1 MTTSLRKILRDM
13 LDDTR
18 SLAISSDV
26 DIEALARRIEELHVE
41 NNTLKKLYLKAH
53 EDIGS
58 LQTIVKTI
66 AINQAQI
73 VSDFHVVYSAI
84 RAVGILDVEED
95 DIERDDVADLIQKS
109 SKADGGGSRGGMG
122 GMFN

>member
-13 LDDTR
+13 LDD
-18 SLAISSDV
+18 SQSPAISSDV
-26 DIEALARRIEELHVE
+26 DIEALARRIEELHAE

-66 AINQAQI
+66 AVNQAQI
-73 VSDFHVVYSAI
+73 VSDFHAVYSAI
-84 RAVGILDVEED
+84 RATGILDVED
-95 DIERDDVADLIQKS
+95 DDSESVSDIIQKS
-109 SKADGGGSRGGMG
+109 SKPDSGGSHGGMG
-122 GMFN
+122 GMIN